1 MEENLVVIR
10 KPKTFYLDLDIPKNL
25 DKNLKHEI

>member
-10 KPKTFYLDLDIPKNL
+10 KPKTFYLDLDIPKNR